1 MIAPVSG
8 KIQQLAIHTVGGV
21 VTPAQELLSIVP
33 ADSGLEIEVKV
44 LNKDIGFVHEKQD
57 VEIKVDSFPFTKYGT
72 IEGDVLSLSRDS
84 IEDEQQGLVYPARI
98 SMSKTEIQSGDKMV
112 DLTPGMSVTVEIK
125 TGKRK
130 LIEYLLAPLQEYQ
143 DESLRER

>member
-112 DLTPGMSVTVEIK
+112 D
-125 TGKRK
+125 
-130 LIEYLLAPLQEYQ
+130 
-143 DESLRER
+143 